1 MVRIEAGEPKRLQQ
15 RLPLPQHLSFPS
27 AKAICPP
34 YSGAVSDSIQQPP
47 LVLLLTRHGATFLPV
62 RLRQRARPVQ

>member
-15 RLPLPQHLSFPS
+15 RLPLPKHLSFPS

-34 YSGAVSDSIQQPP
+34 YSEVP
-47 LVLLLTRHGATFLPV
+47 
-62 RLRQRARPVQ
+62 